1 MSYLLDMLI
10 CVVMILLDNLLQC
23 LMFIAMIELSRTC
36 DSTSTLIC
44 NTLIMFMIYLCIKI
58 KLKVLLFTTGCWME
72 VVPLLQDYLN
82 VFYGIT
88 GASIG
93 V

>member
-1 MSYLLDMLI
+1 LI
-10 CVVMILLDNLLQC
+10 YVGMILLDNLLQC
-23 LMFIAMIELSRTC
+23 LMFITMIDLCRTC
-36 DSTSTLIC
+36 DSTFTLIC

-58 KLKVLLFTTGCWME
+58 KLKVLLFTTGRWME

-82 VFYGIT
+82 VLYSVT
-88 GASIG
+88 EASIG